1 MIENKRLAFK
11 MATFEWSLCLEALD
25 KYIDQYED
33 MIDCSALLFMA
44 EVIEKELQL

>member
-1 MIENKRLAFK
+1 

-25 KYIDQYED
+25 NYIEKHED

-44 EVIEKELQL
+44 EVIEKELDL